1 MSLRLTR
8 AQAAGLLVCLP
19 LSLSALSALAD
30 PADGVSGAE
39 AQAVVAAAMQAARVP
54 GQARIA
60 AARPLPACDHWP
72 EVGPSTP
79 GDWRAVDLRCNAPA
93 WVRTL
98 RTGAPVPAAST
109 ADAVIDDP
117 EATGPGLVL
126 RESLARGAVIAA
138 HHLAPAPA
146 GTGAAAGPI
155 TDAETLVGRRLA
167 VNLAAGR
174 VILARH
180 LEQDWLIAQGAAVAI
195 ASGGTG
201 LSVMTAGQALQN
213 GQRGERIAVRN
224 ATSGRVIEAV
234 VTGPDIVT
242 VRPNMN

>member
-8 AQAAGLLVCLP
+8 ALAFGVLLCLP
-19 LSLSALSALAD
+19 LPARAD
-30 PADGVSGAE
+30 PGDGVSGAE
-39 AQAVVAAAMQAARVP
+39 AQALVAAAMQAARVP

-60 AARPLPACDHWP
+60 AARPLPACAHWP

-79 GDWRAVDLRCNAPA
+79 GDWRTVDLRCTAPV

-98 RTGAPVPAAST
+98 RTGAPVPAST
-109 ADAVIDDP
+109 DP
-117 EATGPGLVL
+117 GVEETEPPATGPGLVL

-138 HHLAPAPA
+138 EDLAPAPA
-146 GTGAAAGPI
+146 GTGSTAGQV
-155 TDAETLVGRRLA
+155 TDPDTVVGRRLA

-180 LEQDWLIAQGAAVAI
+180 LEQHWLIAEGTAVAI
-195 ASGGTG
+195 ASGGSG
-201 LSVMTAGQALQN
+201 ISVTTAGQALQN
-213 GQRGERIAVRN
+213 GQRGDRITVRN
-224 ATSGRVIEAV
+224 AGSGRVIEAI
-234 VTGPDIVT
+234 VTGPDSVA